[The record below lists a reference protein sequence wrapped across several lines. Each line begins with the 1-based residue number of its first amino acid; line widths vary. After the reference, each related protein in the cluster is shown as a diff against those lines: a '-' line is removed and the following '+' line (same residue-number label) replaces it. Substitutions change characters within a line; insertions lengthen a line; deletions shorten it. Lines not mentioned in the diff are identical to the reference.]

1 MRLLFDRNRRLN
13 RGRFFFFW
21 GGGGIGSVYLSA
33 EFPTFI
39 SNNCKMC
46 VCLFIPIINLI

>member
-1 MRLLFDRNRRLN
+1 MRLLFDRNRCLN
-13 RGRFFFFW
+13 RTVFFFFFFA
-21 GGGGIGSVYLSA
+21 GGGGGLSA